1 MQGYIHKLF
10 DTLVVP
16 NETNAQLVISTRCKI
31 ILRVYQKDRS
41 LKVKDNYWQQ
51 FVQSGTFQSEIS
63 IVYVMSAFPVAIKIY
78 MLEGLSHGSSSP
90 KHRTT
95 VRNKKKKKLPPIVD
109 NQNILPPSTIKT
121 SSHIRQP
128 KHHRN
133 ESFLLV
139 SSCLAKYFKS
149 CYKTMK
155 ADW

>member
-41 LKVKDNYWQQ
+41 LQVKDNYWQQ

-95 VRNKKKKKLPPIVD
+95 VRNKKKKLPPIVD